1 MKLNISVR
9 GPADAQF
16 VWLADETGTWYATC
30 KPEHA
35 EAVQAAIEATIANGG
50 NLPTDNKGKEC

>member
-9 GPADAQF
+9 GPAGAEF
-16 VWLADETGTWYATC
+16 VWLADDAGTWYATC

-35 EAVQAAIEATIANGG
+35 EAVHAAIEATIAKGG
-50 NLPTDNKGKEC
+50 NLHTTDKEK